1 MAVDIKKLNAE
12 SDGRMNRRDR
22 RAKEKRTGQKIIALN
37 KPYKKL
43 K

>member
-1 MAVDIKKLNAE
+1 MAVDIKELQAQ

-22 RAKEKRTGQKIIALN
+22 RAKEKKTGKKIVSLN

-43 K
+43 I